1 MLSVPV
7 QWSPPSPS
15 EHALSLPLPR
25 APRLRTAQRSRSS
38 VAVAAAGGEM
48 AAVVLVSVESGSG
61 MMPAG
66 SPAACGPPA
75 GPCGPGSWSRSLDRA
90 LEEAAVSGS
99 LSLSGRKLRDYPRGS
114 AANHDLSDTTQA
126 DLSRNRLSEL
136 PAEAC
141 HFVSLESLN
150 LYQNCIRYIPEAILN
165 LQSLTFLNIS
175 RNQLSTLPVHM
186 CSLPLK
192 VLIASNNKLISL
204 PEEIGQLRHLT
215 ELDVSCNE
223 IQTIPPQIGSLESLR
238 DLNIRRNHLVHLPEE
253 LAELPLIRLDF
264 SCNKITTIPVCYRNL
279 RHLQTITLDN
289 NPLQSPPAQICIKGK
304 IHIFKYLNIEACKI
318 APDLPDYDRRPMG
331 FGSCHE
337 ELYSSRPYGA
347 LDSGFNS
354 VDSGDKRWSG
364 NEPTDE
370 FSDLPLRVAEI
381 TKEQRLRRER
391 EYQENRGST
400 VITNGGVEHDLDQ
413 IDYIDSCAAE
423 EEEEEVRQPKCMESE
438 SLSSQFMA
446 YIEHRRISHEGSPVK
461 PVPIRDFQRT
471 EDTRRYL
478 NQTRDT
484 DELRRPETLS
494 LMQDRERHQG
504 QRSYVDK
511 AERAPADS
519 SYLLSLSNNH
529 SQVSHTDIE
538 LHQRRGHVV
547 EHTRREAQLAALQYE
562 EDRMRTKQIQRE
574 AVLDFVKQKASQSP
588 QKQSPLDSE
597 CPFPSRRSQHTDDSA
612 LLVSDERSTISAASP
627 TTQTVHLSSLYPGP
641 AAPPSY
647 RNPSQRP
654 ESFLFRAAVRDEMN
668 KAVASSPSSASSPP
682 NDSTDSRARQN
693 SRQREEE
700 LELIEQ
706 LRKNIESRL
715 KVPLPSDLGAALTDG
730 VVLCHLANH
739 VRPRSV
745 PSIHVPS
752 PAVPK
757 LTMAKCRRN
766 VENFLEACR
775 KIGVPQD
782 SLCSPS
788 DILQLNLSVKRTV
801 ETLLS
806 LGTESEESTPVSLSI
821 QLWGFVA
828 FYCTLMLT
836 LCMFYRWVFFL

>member
-1 MLSVPV
+1 M
-7 QWSPPSPS
+7 
-15 EHALSLPLPR
+15 
-25 APRLRTAQRSRSS
+25 
-38 VAVAAAGGEM
+38 AAAVLAAPEGGS
-48 AAVVLVSVESGSG
+48 VV
-61 MMPAG
+61 MPAG
-66 SPAACGPPA
+66 NAAACSPPPGPS
-75 GPCGPGSWSRSLDRA
+75 GPGSWSRSLDRA
-90 LEEAAVSGS
+90 LEEAAASGT
-99 LSLSGRKLRDYPRGS
+99 LSLSGRKLRDYPRAS

-150 LYQNCIRYIPEAILN
+150 LYQNCIRYIPEAVLN

-175 RNQLSTLPVHM
+175 RNQLSTLPVHL

-192 VLIASNNKLISL
+192 VLIASNNKLVSI
-204 PEEIGQLRHLT
+204 PEEIGQLRQLT

-223 IQTIPPQIGSLESLR
+223 IQTIPPQIGNLESLR
-238 DLNIRRNHLVHLPEE
+238 DLNVRRNNLVRLPEE

-279 RHLQTITLDN
+279 RHLQTIMLEN

-337 ELYSSRPYGA
+337 ELYSGRPYGA

-381 TKEQRLRRER
+381 TKEQRLRRESQ
-391 EYQENRGST
+391 YQENRGST
-400 VITNGGVEHDLDQ
+400 VVTNGGVEHDLDQ
-413 IDYIDSCAAE
+413 IDYIDSCATE
-423 EEEEEVRQPKCMESE
+423 EEEE
-438 SLSSQFMA
+438 
-446 YIEHRRISHEGSPVK
+446 EGSPVK
-461 PVPIRDFQRT
+461 PVSIREFQKT

-478 NQTRDT
+478 HQN
-484 DELRRPETLS
+484 RPT
-494 LMQDRERHQG
+494 
-504 QRSYVDK
+504 
-511 AERAPADS
+511 ADS
-519 SYLLSLSNNH
+519 PYFLSLSSHH
-529 SQVSHTDIE
+529 SQVTNTDPEVHRRHIE
-538 LHQRRGHVV
+538 R
-547 EHTRREAQLAALQYE
+547 TRREAQLAALQYE
-562 EDRMRTKQIQRE
+562 EERMRTKQIQRE
-574 AVLDFVKQKASQSP
+574 AVLDFVKQKASLSP

-597 CPFPSRRSQHTDDSA
+597 SDD
-612 LLVSDERSTISAASP
+612 RSTISPGSP
-627 TTQTVHLSSLYPGP
+627 NTQTVHLSPAYPGH

-654 ESFLFRAAVRDEMN
+654 ESFLFRAAVRDEAN
-668 KAVASSPSSASSPP
+668 KVVISSSTRALSPA
-682 NDSTDSRARQN
+682 NDSADPRVRQN
-693 SRQREEE
+693 SKQREEE

-715 KVPLPSDLGAALTDG
+715 KVSLPSDLGAALTDG

-775 KIGVPQD
+775 RIGVPQEQ
-782 SLCSPS
+782 LCLPLH
-788 DILQLNLSVKRTV
+788 ILEEKGLTQVAVTVQALLELAPPKQQQLHHLSAV
-801 ETLLS
+801 
-806 LGTESEESTPVSLSI
+806 
-821 QLWGFVA
+821 
-828 FYCTLMLT
+828 
-836 LCMFYRWVFFL
+836 

>member
-1 MLSVPV
+1 M
-7 QWSPPSPS
+7 
-15 EHALSLPLPR
+15 
-25 APRLRTAQRSRSS
+25 
-38 VAVAAAGGEM
+38 
-48 AAVVLVSVESGSG
+48 
-61 MMPAG
+61 
-66 SPAACGPPA
+66 PAACPAPPGPSA
-75 GPCGPGSWSRSLDRA
+75 PGSWSRSLDRA
-90 LEEAAVSGS
+90 LEEAAVSGT
-99 LSLSGRKLRDYPRGS
+99 LSLSGRKLRDYPRAS

-141 HFVSLESLN
+141 HFVSLETLN
-150 LYQNCIRYIPEAILN
+150 LYQNCIRYIPEAVLN

-175 RNQLSTLPVHM
+175 RNQLSTLPVHL

-192 VLIASNNKLISL
+192 VLIASNNKLVSI
-204 PEEIGQLRHLT
+204 PEEIGQLRQLT

-223 IQTIPPQIGSLESLR
+223 IQTIPPQIGNLESLR
-238 DLNIRRNHLVHLPEE
+238 DLNVRRNNLVRLPEE

-279 RHLQTITLDN
+279 RHLQTIMLEN

-318 APDLPDYDRRPMG
+318 VPDLPDYDRRPMG

-381 TKEQRLRRER
+381 TKEQRLRRESQ
-391 EYQENRGST
+391 YQENRGGA
-400 VITNGGVEHDLDQ
+400 VLTNGGVEHDLDQ
-413 IDYIDSCAAE
+413 IDYIDSCATE
-423 EEEEEVRQPKCMESE
+423 EEEEEVRQPKCLDSD

-446 YIEHRRISHEGSPVK
+446 YIDQRRISNESSPVK
-461 PVPIRDFQRT
+461 PVSVREFQRA
-471 EDTRRYL
+471 EDTRRHL
-478 NQTRDT
+478 HQN
-484 DELRRPETLS
+484 RPL
-494 LMQDRERHQG
+494 
-504 QRSYVDK
+504 
-511 AERAPADS
+511 PDS
-519 SYLLSLSNNH
+519 PYFLSLSSH
-529 SQVSHTDIE
+529 HTQVPNTDSE
-538 LHQRRGHVV
+538 LHRRHI
-547 EHTRREAQLAALQYE
+547 ERTRREAQLAALQYE
-562 EDRMRTKQIQRE
+562 EERMRTKQIQRE
-574 AVLDFVKQKASQSP
+574 AVLDFVKQKASLSP
-588 QKQSPLDSE
+588 QKQSPMDSE

-612 LLVSDERSTISAASP
+612 LLVNGFEPLFVFEIDNNTNTIKRRPSAHKQSDDRSTISPGSP
-627 TTQTVHLSSLYPGP
+627 TAQTVHLSPPYPGH

-654 ESFLFRAAVRDEMN
+654 ESFLFRTAVRDEAK
-668 KAVASSPSSASSPP
+668 KAIASSSTCALSPA
-682 NDSTDSRARQN
+682 NDSADPRVRQN
-693 SRQREEE
+693 SKQREEE

-715 KVPLPSDLGAALTDG
+715 KVSLPSDLGAALTDG

-775 KIGVPQD
+775 RIGVPQD
-782 SLCSPS
+782 NLCSPS

-806 LGTESEESTPVSLSI
+806 LGTDSEESSLVSLSV
-821 QLWGFVA
+821 QLWGFVV